1 MAQTSE
7 EDKQRPRADT
17 YADLVER
24 KCWLQGLHPTQEG
37 PPACQSQGLHPA
49 ERTSNSGCAN
59 ATGRQAPCGG
69 LRAVERSVPREPG
82 SPKSR
87 AHRPTEAAC
96 LPSSVLHTMLI
107 PKSSE
112 TPKFG
117 GGGGRHP
124 NPRSRYGARPCP
136 AAERTD
142 PISLWPSIETAYRL
156 RRLSMQEAAS
166 LCGTTRCGG
175 RRSAPGGFVGR
186 FRSVERGYAVS
197 CKRASEDSP
206 SRSVAWL
213 NKLACKGPQAAV
225 PSGRAGASSD
235 SPEDAL

>member
-7 EDKQRPRADT
+7 EDKQRPKADT
-17 YADLVER
+17 YADFVER
-24 KCWLQGLHPTQEG
+24 KCWHPCLHPTQEG
-37 PPACQSQGLHPA
+37 PRIVSIKGDTLRRKDPHIVRRMQP
-49 ERTSNSGCAN
+49 SGGPHTTAYGS
-59 ATGRQAPCGG
+59 AVRSAPPGPVPG
-69 LRAVERSVPREPG
+69 ALRV
-82 SPKSR
+82 
-87 AHRPTEAAC
+87 HRPTGAAC
-96 LPSSVLHTMLI
+96 LQGPTLHRMRNLA
-107 PKSSE
+107 SLE

-117 GGGGRHP
+117 GGGRRHP
-124 NPRSRYGARPCP
+124 NPRSRYGARPRP
-136 AAERTD
+136 AAERPD
-142 PISLWPSIETAYRL
+142 PICLWPSIETAYRL